1 MPLPKH
7 IDEGAVVEAIDYQKD
22 VDGWVAYSCCQW
34 CAKLN
39 FRALYSFHAVN
50 IGNMT
55 KRAGQPQFI
64 PCTPRGIIELLKH
77 SVKDIAGK
85 RATVLGRS
93 DIVVSVIEKR

>member
-1 MPLPKH
+1 MSGVQLLPMVYK
-7 IDEGAVVEAIDYQKD
+7 A
-22 VDGWVAYSCCQW
+22 
-34 CAKLN
+34 N
-39 FRALYSFHAVN
+39 FRALHSFHAVN

-55 KRAGQPQFI
+55 KRTGQPQFI

-77 SVKDIAGK
+77 TVKDIAGK